1 MDFEPM
7 DVDKSASSTSKMDIS
22 FNDTDP
28 DVFILEDDDNTS
40 GKTTAMS
47 VNTPSPQSRND
58 DIFSSS
64 SNITMKIKQEK
75 PDMPNILSTESNQD
89 NSLHTQQEV
98 KIDQQVNQNRPKSSI
113 KKYHI
118 KMEHFKKTEPPSK
131 FKFLALGILVLLVSV
146 VAYQV
151 INFKCVD
158 EIDLGSLRKSF
169 NENLFGQ
176 SAASNKIIEVLNIED
191 RSKIIFLYGGTGVGK
206 TYATSL
212 LLENLWN
219 SGNVYHY
226 TMPTFAETFSPELM
240 LGLTVCKTSIIVV
253 DDLTRSDM
261 HITSHIKSVIA
272 KSDKLGKNITV
283 ILVYNCDNITEN
295 FVKKCDDS
303 FQTELKESFADIEV
317 EQYFVKFQSLE
328 QNHLRKCITKELGN
342 RKVSEQVM
350 NSILKNFDVSLD
362 GCKGVYTKI
371 KFLNMI

>member
-7 DVDKSASSTSKMDIS
+7 DVDKSASSASKMDIS

-28 DVFILEDDDNTS
+28 DVFILDDDDVPS
-40 GKTTAMS
+40 GKTTAMKVS
-47 VNTPSPQSRND
+47 TPSPQSRND
-58 DIFSSS
+58 DIFSNSY
-64 SNITMKIKQEK
+64 NVTMKIKQEK
-75 PDMPNILSTESNQD
+75 PDEPNTLSTETIQD

-98 KIDQQVNQNRPKSSI
+98 KTEQSTKTRPKSSV

-118 KMEHFKKTEPPSK
+118 KMQHLKKKEPPSK
-131 FKFLALGILVLLVSV
+131 FKFLVLGALVLLVSI

-158 EIDLGSLRKSF
+158 EIDLGSLRRSF
-169 NENLFGQ
+169 NEKLFGQ
-176 SAASNKIIEVLNIED
+176 SAAANKIIEVLNIED
-191 RSKIIFLYGGTGVGK
+191 KSKIIFLYGGTGVGK

-212 LLENLWN
+212 LLEKLWN

-226 TMPTFAETFSPELM
+226 TMPTFADTFTPELM

-261 HITSHIKSVIA
+261 HITPHIKSVIA
-272 KSDKLGKNITV
+272 KSEKLGKSITV

-295 FVKKCDDS
+295 FVKKCDES
-303 FQTELKESFADIEV
+303 FQRELKESFADIPV
-317 EQYFVKFQSLE
+317 EQYFVKFQPLE
-328 QNHLRKCITKELGN
+328 QNHLRKCIVKELGN

-350 NSILKNFDVSLD
+350 NNILKNFDVSLD